1 MAIRAKIKGLLPD
14 PRLRGEFGGKDM
26 GRMPPR
32 PEGRMPPLPV
42 DRDAMRAETQ
52 KFMESIKDITDID
65 ERKKLVREHKK
76 SMIAKY
82 HAHRV

>member
-1 MAIRAKIKGLLPD
+1 MAIKDKIKMGLRPD
-14 PRLRGEFGGKDM
+14 PRMRGDFGGKDM

-32 PEGRMPPLPV
+32 PEDRAPPLPV
-42 DRDAMRAETQ
+42 DRDAMRAETK

-76 SMIAKY
+76 SMIEKY
-82 HAHRV
+82 HAH